1 MSKFNVCVSY
11 TAKNTGDRELFVAE
25 LKKSGALDDIL
36 AEDGCL
42 RYEYF
47 YSDENPKSLLLMET
61 WETPE
66 HQRAHM
72 KTPHMKTV
80 FEIKDKYIES
90 ATVSVFEVK

>member
-1 MSKFNVCVSY
+1 MSKFNICVSY
-11 TAKNTGDRELFVAE
+11 TAKNAGDREYFVNE
-25 LKKSGALDDIL
+25 LKKSGVLDAIL

-47 YSDENPKSLLLMET
+47 YSDQDPKALLLMER
-61 WETPE
+61 WESPE
-66 HQRAHM
+66 HQKAHM
-72 KTPHMKTV
+72 SMPHMKTA